1 VVVVL
6 RGDGGESVV
15 VVISGSGNGYGEAV
29 VIFSVVFVVWW

>member
-15 VVISGSGNGYGEAV
+15 VVISGNGYGEAV